1 MESSLVK
8 SMSAQLKSN
17 SFGKVGLAILAALLF
32 HFVLTC
38 EAGIFSYKDDKGAIH
53 FTDDISRVPEE
64 FRNAENSFLKR
75 NESHQ
80 THRTTPAPLPSK
92 PVEAVF
98 SHLEEVKVPLTPVS
112 GRNFLVDVI
121 LNGRVKA
128 KLMLDTGASFI
139 TLSEKIGRKLGVV
152 NNGFSAEIPFNTAG
166 GEEWMPLVA
175 LQTVSA
181 GEAQSQLVEASI
193 GKQIKDIDGLLG
205 MSFLGDYRFEIDRIN
220 KLLTLRPPNKKGET
234 TWEGK
239 SGNWWKNRFDYYD
252 TSVKGFFNRAR
263 KMQRKGHRKATNMMK
278 TAEFYKD
285 LKQKLEN
292 RAMVLGVPEKYK

>member
-1 MESSLVK
+1 MK

-17 SFGKVGLAILAALLF
+17 KVGRLELALLAAQLF
-32 HFVLTC
+32 YFIPTC

-64 FRNAENSFLKR
+64 FRGAENSFLKR

-80 THRTTPAPLPSK
+80 THRTTPAAFPSK

-98 SHLEEVKVPLTPVS
+98 SPLEEVQIPLTPVN
-112 GRNFLVDVI
+112 GRNFFVDVL

-139 TLSEKIGRKLGVV
+139 TLSEKIGQKLGVV
-152 NNGFSAEIPFNTAG
+152 NNGFSAEMPFNTAG

-205 MSFLGDYRFEIDRIN
+205 MSFLGDYRFEIDRTN
-220 KLLTLRPPNKKGET
+220 KLLTLRSPNKNGET
-234 TWEGK
+234 TWGGK

-252 TSVKGFFNRAR
+252 TSIKGFFNRAR

-285 LKQKLEN
+285 LKQKLGT
-292 RAMVLGVPEKYK
+292 RAMISSVPEKYR

>member
-1 MESSLVK
+1 
-8 SMSAQLKSN
+8 MSAQLKSN
-17 SFGKVGLAILAALLF
+17 RVGKVGLALLAALLV

-64 FRNAENSFLKR
+64 FRNAENSLLKR

-80 THRTTPAPLPSK
+80 THRTTPAPLPTK
-92 PVEAVF
+92 PMEAVF
-98 SHLEEVKVPLTPVS
+98 SHLEEVRVPLTIVS
-112 GRNFLVDVI
+112 GRNFHVDVL
-121 LNGRVKA
+121 LNGRIKA
-128 KLMLDTGASFI
+128 RLMLDTGASFI
-139 TLSEKIGRKLGVV
+139 TLSEKIGEKLGVIK
-152 NNGFSAEIPFNTAG
+152 NGFSAEMPFNTAG

-175 LQTVSA
+175 LQTVST

-205 MSFLGDYRFEIDRIN
+205 MSFLGDYRFEIDRTN

-234 TWEGK
+234 IWEGK

-252 TSVKGFFNRAR
+252 TSIKGFFNRSR
-263 KMQRKGHRKATNMMK
+263 QMQRKGHRKTKNMIK
-278 TAEFYKD
+278 TVEFYKD
-285 LKQKLEN
+285 LKQKLET
-292 RAMVLGVPEKYK
+292 RAMILGVPGKYR

>member
-1 MESSLVK
+1 MESNLAK
-8 SMSAQLKSN
+8 SMSAQSKSN
-17 SFGKVGLAILAALLF
+17 RVGKVGLAILAALLF

-80 THRTTPAPLPSK
+80 THRTTPAPLAK

-98 SHLEEVKVPLTPVS
+98 SHLEEVQVPLTPVS

-152 NNGFSAEIPFNTAG
+152 NNGFSAEMPFNTAG

-263 KMQRKGHRKATNMMK
+263 QMQRKGHRKATNMMK

>member
-1 MESSLVK
+1 MESSLAK
-8 SMSAQLKSN
+8 FMSAQLKLN
-17 SFGKVGLAILAALLF
+17 KVGTAGLALLVNLLF

-64 FRNAENSFLKR
+64 FRNAENSLLKS

-80 THRTTPAPLPSK
+80 THRITPAPLASK

-98 SHLEEVKVPLTPVS
+98 SHLEEVHVPLTTVS

-193 GKQIKDIDGLLG
+193 GKQIKDIDR
-205 MSFLGDYRFEIDRIN
+205 SN
-220 KLLTLRPPNKKGET
+220 KLLTLRPPTKKGET

-263 KMQRKGHRKATNMMK
+263 QMQRNGHRKATNMMK

-285 LKQKLEN
+285 LKQKLET
-292 RAMVLGVPEKYK
+292 RAMILGVPEIFR